1 MSENQEKIATGTRV
15 RYHGSAAP
23 HGDYVIRGYSDL
35 SARADLPP
43 EAIETGYPGGV
54 AYELWPPGVSVKF
67 GNRDQAIY
75 FVRRASFDVLDD
87 EPRHPDVT
95 VHLSTGHDGNIF
107 AVIGTVTGALKRA
120 GHGQDV
126 KEFTEDVFGA
136 QNYPDAL
143 NRIIGW
149 VTVT

>member
-1 MSENQEKIATGTRV
+1 MIERKPFETEEERREALGLGGGR
-15 RYHGSAAP
+15 RLE
-23 HGDYVIRGYSDL
+23 DY
-35 SARADLPP
+35 
-43 EAIETGYPGGV
+43 
-54 AYELWPPGVSVKF
+54 
-67 GNRDQAIY
+67 
-75 FVRRASFDVLDD
+75 VLDD